1 MADISYRQELDT
13 ERPALNAVNLRIV
26 ALATAV
32 LLVAGIAASLLLAFQ
47 NQALDDPLLADST
60 LGRLAVWVTDQANRG
75 DPQSILAQIAL
86 SRAEARGQ
94 DAVDEFG
101 LLTLARDGLVAW
113 TGLAGLLC
121 VVSAGG
127 LLLRAGW
134 SRITMTAALVLLTG
148 LIFIVPAIRGDNTLA
163 TMMLA
168 ITTLALALLFSLRR
182 VSKVIGF
189 LVILSLVLVAWEGAK
204 LFAASV
210 SYRVS
215 VDVAGWE
222 EYSAYPTVEEAL
234 AAVQAGDATV
244 VLLDR
249 ADLDGLVAPVNA
261 GDDDLAGMA
270 YPDLRYT
277 LNINREETRFGLPV
291 IPALPGRLVAV
302 TPADHAATRLA
313 VGAFDRERLATVSE
327 HAAEDFLRE
336 PRQLVLVN
344 LRIFNNL
351 NLPHLQ
357 SIAEALFQPARRNGP
372 VLLLRILL
380 EAGLYTW
387 GEAALGFAFGATFGF
402 LLGTTLAHS
411 HLLQRGLLPYVVAS
425 QTVPILAIAPM
436 VVIWLGAGPL
446 AVAVIASYLTF
457 FPVTINTLRGMQS
470 PDPNSLD
477 LMRSYAASPWHT
489 LWKLRLPAALPYI
502 FTALKISATASVVG
516 AIIGELPS
524 SVRNGL
530 GRAILDFSSDYSI
543 VSTPK
548 LWAAIFIAALIGIA
562 FFLIVVVVEFFV
574 LRGRWQQVQ

>member
-1 MADISYRQELDT
+1 MAGISYRQELDT
-13 ERPALNAVNLRIV
+13 ARPAFSAASVRSVI
-26 ALATAV
+26 LAAAA
-32 LLVAGIAASLLLAFQ
+32 LLVAGIAASLLLTFRA
-47 NQALDDPLLADST
+47 QALDDPLLADST
-60 LGRLAVWVTDQANRG
+60 VGSLAVWVADQANRG

-94 DAVDEFG
+94 DAVDEAG
-101 LLTLARDGLVAW
+101 LLTLARDGVVAW
-113 TGLAGLLC
+113 TGLAALLC

-127 LLLRAGW
+127 LLLRARW

-148 LIFIVPAIRGDNTLA
+148 LLFVVPAMRGDNTLGMA
-163 TMMLA
+163 LLA
-168 ITTLALALLFSLRR
+168 ITILALALLFSLTR

-189 LVILSLVLVAWEGAK
+189 LLILSLVLVAWEGAK
-204 LFAASV
+204 MLAASV
-210 SYRVS
+210 SYRVG
-215 VDVAGWE
+215 VDVPGW
-222 EYSAYPTVEEAL
+222 EYSAYPTIEEAL
-234 AAVQAGDATV
+234 AAVESSEATV

-249 ADLDGLVAPVNA
+249 GDLDGLVAPANA
-261 GDDDLAGMA
+261 ADEDVAATA

-277 LNINREETRFGLPV
+277 LNINREESRLGLPV
-291 IPALPGRLVAV
+291 VPALPGRLVAV
-302 TPADHAATRLA
+302 TPVDQAAAPLTLADF
-313 VGAFDRERLATVSE
+313 GRERLATVGE
-327 HAAEDFLRE
+327 HAAEGFLLQ

-344 LRIFNNL
+344 LRIFNDL

-530 GRAILDFSSDYSI
+530 GRAILDFSSDYSV

-548 LWAAIFIAALIGIA
+548 LWAAIFVAALVGIT
-562 FFLIVVVVEFFV
+562 FFLIVVIVEFFA
-574 LRGRWQQVQ
+574 LRGRWQRAQ